1 MEDFNGLEPR
11 LQALE
16 EFTNGLRAEREK
28 QMQEQELQQLLDSY
42 GMQFNGR
49 RDVGMEILNQLHRRG
64 VDTSAASSNAV
75 QDIITDMQAQIAQL
89 YDDFNQK
96 RQEMDQIQQQAA
108 QLTDQINNIDQV
120 VADTTGDGSEIPVP
134 TNMSPEQMST
144 EVPPAPDATMT
155 PPPPAADESVTPPPA
170 DMSVPPEQP
179 ASDTTSEVPPPV
191 PEQPVVSDVRLKN
204 VDTPN
209 PMQNQ
214 QQFFIKKTN
223 KVNVAP
229 SADILS
235 DKRVKEVHTPTFG
248 RHLISVAS
256 RGF

>member
-28 QMQEQELQQLLDSY
+28 QAQEQELQQLLDSY

-134 TNMSPEQMST
+134 TNMSPEQAPT
-144 EVPPAPDATMT
+144 EVPPAPDATM
-155 PPPPAADESVTPPPA
+155 APPPA

-179 ASDTTSEVPPPV
+179 APDTTSEVPPPV

-209 PMQNQ
+209 PIQNQ

-229 SADILS
+229 SPDILS

>member
-28 QMQEQELQQLLDSY
+28 QAQEQELQQLLDSY

-134 TNMSPEQMST
+134 TNMSPEQA
-144 EVPPAPDATMT
+144 APDATMT
-155 PPPPAADESVTPPPA
+155 PPPAADESVTPPPA
-170 DMSVPPEQP
+170 DGSVLPEQP
-179 ASDTTSEVPPPV
+179 APDTTDEVPPPV

-209 PMQNQ
+209 PMQNK

>member
-134 TNMSPEQMST
+134 TNMSPEQP
-144 EVPPAPDATMT
+144 VPDATMT
-155 PPPPAADESVTPPPA
+155 QPPAADESVTPPPA

-179 ASDTTSEVPPPV
+179 APDTTSEVPPPTS
-191 PEQPVVSDVRLKN
+191 EQPVVSDVRLKN

-214 QQFFIKKTN
+214 QRFFIKKTN

>member
-134 TNMSPEQMST
+134 TNMSPEQ
-144 EVPPAPDATMT
+144 PAPDTTMT
-155 PPPPAADESVTPPPA
+155 PPPAADENVTPPPA

-179 ASDTTSEVPPPV
+179 APDTTSEVPPPA

>member
-134 TNMSPEQMST
+134 TNMSPEQ
-144 EVPPAPDATMT
+144 PAPDATMT
-155 PPPPAADESVTPPPA
+155 PPPAADESVTPPPA
-170 DMSVPPEQP
+170 DMPVPPEQP
-179 ASDTTSEVPPPV
+179 APDTTSEVPPPV

>member
-28 QMQEQELQQLLDSY
+28 QAQEQELQQLLDSY

-134 TNMSPEQMST
+134 TNMPPEQAPT

-155 PPPPAADESVTPPPA
+155 PPPVADESVTPPPA

-179 ASDTTSEVPPPV
+179 APNTTSEVPPPV

>member
-16 EFTNGLRAEREK
+16 EFTNGLKAEREK
-28 QMQEQELQQLLDSY
+28 QAQEQELQQLLDSY

-134 TNMSPEQMST
+134 TNMSPEQP
-144 EVPPAPDATMT
+144 VPDATMT
-155 PPPPAADESVTPPPA
+155 PPPAADESVTPPPA
-170 DMSVPPEQP
+170 DGSVPPEQSAP
-179 ASDTTSEVPPPV
+179 DTTSEVPPPA

-209 PMQNQ
+209 HMQNK

>member
-28 QMQEQELQQLLDSY
+28 QAQEQELQQLLDSY

-134 TNMSPEQMST
+134 TNMSPEQVPAKETPDATMAP
-144 EVPPAPDATMT
+144 PPAPDATM
-155 PPPPAADESVTPPPA
+155 APPPA
-170 DMSVPPEQP
+170 DESVPPEQP
-179 ASDTTSEVPPPV
+179 APDTTSEVPPPV

-209 PMQNQ
+209 HMQNK

>member
-16 EFTNGLRAEREK
+16 EFTNGLKAEREK

-134 TNMSPEQMST
+134 TNMSPEQ
-144 EVPPAPDATMT
+144 PAPDATMT
-155 PPPPAADESVTPPPA
+155 PPPAADESVTPPPA

-179 ASDTTSEVPPPV
+179 APDTTSEVPPPA

-209 PMQNQ
+209 PMQNK

>member
-134 TNMSPEQMST
+134 TNMSPEQ
-144 EVPPAPDATMT
+144 PAPDATMT
-155 PPPPAADESVTPPPA
+155 PPPAADESVAPPPA

-179 ASDTTSEVPPPV
+179 APDTTSEVPPPA

-214 QQFFIKKTN
+214 QRFFIKKTN

>member
-28 QMQEQELQQLLDSY
+28 QAQEQELQQLLDSY

-134 TNMSPEQMST
+134 TNMSPEQ
-144 EVPPAPDATMT
+144 PAPDATMT
-155 PPPPAADESVTPPPA
+155 PPPAADESVAPPPA

-179 ASDTTSEVPPPV
+179 APDTTNEVPPPA

>member
-28 QMQEQELQQLLDSY
+28 QAQEQELQQLLDSY

-134 TNMSPEQMST
+134 TNMSPEQ
-144 EVPPAPDATMT
+144 APDATT
-155 PPPPAADESVTPPPA
+155 TPPPAADESVTPPPA

-179 ASDTTSEVPPPV
+179 APDTTSEVPPPV

-209 PMQNQ
+209 PMQNK

>member
-134 TNMSPEQMST
+134 TNMSPEQS
-144 EVPPAPDATMT
+144 APDTT
-155 PPPPAADESVTPPPA
+155 SEVPPPAADESVTPPPA
-170 DMSVPPEQP
+170 DMSVPPAP
-179 ASDTTSEVPPPV
+179 DTTSEVPPPA

-214 QQFFIKKTN
+214 QRFFIKKTN

-248 RHLISVAS
+248 RHLIAVAS

>member
-28 QMQEQELQQLLDSY
+28 QAQEQELQQLLDSY

-134 TNMSPEQMST
+134 TNMSPEQAPT
-144 EVPPAPDATMT
+144 EVPPAPDATMAT
-155 PPPPAADESVTPPPA
+155 PPA
-170 DMSVPPEQP
+170 DGSVPPEQP
-179 ASDTTSEVPPPV
+179 APDTTSEVPPPV

-209 PMQNQ
+209 PMQNK

>member
-108 QLTDQINNIDQV
+108 QLTDQINNIDKV

-134 TNMSPEQMST
+134 TNMSPEQ
-144 EVPPAPDATMT
+144 PAPDTT
-155 PPPPAADESVTPPPA
+155 SEVPPPAADESVTPPPA

-179 ASDTTSEVPPPV
+179 APDTTSEVPPPA
-191 PEQPVVSDVRLKN
+191 PEQPVVSDVILKDI
-204 VDTPN
+204 DTSK
-209 PMQNQ
+209 PMQNK

-223 KVNVAP
+223 KV
-229 SADILS
+229 
-235 DKRVKEVHTPTFG
+235 KEAHTPTFG

>member
-28 QMQEQELQQLLDSY
+28 QAQEQELQQLLDSY

-134 TNMSPEQMST
+134 TNMSPEQAPT
-144 EVPPAPDATMT
+144 EVPPAPDATM
-155 PPPPAADESVTPPPA
+155 APPPA
-170 DMSVPPEQP
+170 DGSVPPEQP
-179 ASDTTSEVPPPV
+179 APDTTSEVPPPA

>member
-28 QMQEQELQQLLDSY
+28 QAQEQELQRLLDSY

-134 TNMSPEQMST
+134 TNMSPEQ
-144 EVPPAPDATMT
+144 APDATMT
-155 PPPPAADESVTPPPA
+155 PPPAADESVTPPPA

-179 ASDTTSEVPPPV
+179 APDTTSEVPPPV

-209 PMQNQ
+209 HMQNK

>member
-134 TNMSPEQMST
+134 TNTSPEQ
-144 EVPPAPDATMT
+144 PAPDTISEV
-155 PPPPAADESVTPPPA
+155 PPPAADESVTPPPA
-170 DMSVPPEQP
+170 DMSVPPEQSAP
-179 ASDTTSEVPPPV
+179 DITSEVPPPA

-214 QQFFIKKTN
+214 QRFFIKKTN

-248 RHLISVAS
+248 RHLIAVAS

>member
-108 QLTDQINNIDQV
+108 QLTDQIDNIDKV

-134 TNMSPEQMST
+134 TNISPEQ
-144 EVPPAPDATMT
+144 PAPDATMT
-155 PPPPAADESVTPPPA
+155 PPPAADESVTPPPA

-179 ASDTTSEVPPPV
+179 APDTTSKVQPPA

>member
-28 QMQEQELQQLLDSY
+28 QAQEQELQQLLDSY

-120 VADTTGDGSEIPVP
+120 VTDATGDGSEIPVP
-134 TNMSPEQMST
+134 TNMSPEQAPATDTTS

-155 PPPPAADESVTPPPA
+155 PPPAADE
-170 DMSVPPEQP
+170 SVPPEQP
-179 ASDTTSEVPPPV
+179 APDTTGEVPPPA

-229 SADILS
+229 SPDILS

>member
-28 QMQEQELQQLLDSY
+28 QAQEQELQQLLDSY

-134 TNMSPEQMST
+134 TNMSPEQAPT
-144 EVPPAPDATMT
+144 EVPPAPDATM
-155 PPPPAADESVTPPPA
+155 APPPA
-170 DMSVPPEQP
+170 DESVPPEQP
-179 ASDTTSEVPPPV
+179 APDTTSEVPPPV

>member
-28 QMQEQELQQLLDSY
+28 QAQEQELQQLLDSY

-134 TNMSPEQMST
+134 TNMSPEQAPT
-144 EVPPAPDATMT
+144 EVSPAPDATM
-155 PPPPAADESVTPPPA
+155 APPPA
-170 DMSVPPEQP
+170 DVSVPPEQP

>member
-120 VADTTGDGSEIPVP
+120 VAATTGDGSE
-134 TNMSPEQMST
+134 T
-144 EVPPAPDATMT
+144 
-155 PPPPAADESVTPPPA
+155 PPAADESVTPPPA

-179 ASDTTSEVPPPV
+179 APDTTSEVPPPAS
-191 PEQPVVSDVRLKN
+191 EQPVVSNERLKN

-209 PMQNQ
+209 HMQNK

>member
-28 QMQEQELQQLLDSY
+28 QAQEQELQQLLDSY

-120 VADTTGDGSEIPVP
+120 VADTTGDGSEIPVS
-134 TNMSPEQMST
+134 TDMSPEQAPT
-144 EVPPAPDATMT
+144 EVPPAPDATM
-155 PPPPAADESVTPPPA
+155 APPPA
-170 DMSVPPEQP
+170 DVSVPPEQP
-179 ASDTTSEVPPPV
+179 APDTTSEVPPPV

>member
-16 EFTNGLRAEREK
+16 EFTNGLKAEREK

-134 TNMSPEQMST
+134 TNMSPEQA
-144 EVPPAPDATMT
+144 APDATMT
-155 PPPPAADESVTPPPA
+155 PPPAPDATMAPPPA
-170 DMSVPPEQP
+170 DGSVPPEQP
-179 ASDTTSEVPPPV
+179 APDTTSEVPPPV

-209 PMQNQ
+209 HMQNK

>member
-16 EFTNGLRAEREK
+16 EFTNSLRAEREK
-28 QMQEQELQQLLDSY
+28 QAQEQELQQLLDSY

-134 TNMSPEQMST
+134 TNMSPEQAPT

-155 PPPPAADESVTPPPA
+155 PPPVADESVTPPPA
-170 DMSVPPEQP
+170 DGSVPPEQP
-179 ASDTTSEVPPPV
+179 APDTTNEVPPPA

-229 SADILS
+229 SPDILS

>member
-28 QMQEQELQQLLDSY
+28 QAQEQELQQLLDSY

-134 TNMSPEQMST
+134 TNMSPEQAPT
-144 EVPPAPDATMT
+144 EVPPAPDATM
-155 PPPPAADESVTPPPA
+155 VPPPA
-170 DMSVPPEQP
+170 DGSVPPEQP
-179 ASDTTSEVPPPV
+179 APDTTSEVPPPV

>member
-28 QMQEQELQQLLDSY
+28 QAQEQELQQLLDSY

-89 YDDFNQK
+89 YDDFKQK

-134 TNMSPEQMST
+134 TSMSPEQAPT
-144 EVPPAPDATMT
+144 EVSPAPDATM
-155 PPPPAADESVTPPPA
+155 APPPA
-170 DMSVPPEQP
+170 DVSVPPEQP

>member
-28 QMQEQELQQLLDSY
+28 QAQEQELQQLLDSY

-96 RQEMDQIQQQAA
+96 RQEIDQIQQQAA

-134 TNMSPEQMST
+134 TNMSPEQAPT
-144 EVPPAPDATMT
+144 EVPPAPDATM
-155 PPPPAADESVTPPPA
+155 APPPA
-170 DMSVPPEQP
+170 DGSVPPEQP
-179 ASDTTSEVPPPV
+179 APDTTSEVPPPV

>member
-134 TNMSPEQMST
+134 TNISPEQ
-144 EVPPAPDATMT
+144 PAPDATMT
-155 PPPPAADESVTPPPA
+155 PPPAADESVTPPPA

-179 ASDTTSEVPPPV
+179 APDTTSKVQPPA

>member
-28 QMQEQELQQLLDSY
+28 QAQEQELQQLLDSY

-120 VADTTGDGSEIPVP
+120 VADTTGDGSEIPVS
-134 TNMSPEQMST
+134 TDMSPEQAPT
-144 EVPPAPDATMT
+144 EVPPAPDATM
-155 PPPPAADESVTPPPA
+155 APPPA
-170 DMSVPPEQP
+170 DESVPPEQP
-179 ASDTTSEVPPPV
+179 APDTTSEVPPPA

>member
-1 MEDFNGLEPR
+1 M
-11 LQALE
+11 
-16 EFTNGLRAEREK
+16 
-28 QMQEQELQQLLDSY
+28 
-42 GMQFNGR
+42 
-49 RDVGMEILNQLHRRG
+49 
-64 VDTSAASSNAV
+64 
-75 QDIITDMQAQIAQL
+75 
-89 YDDFNQK
+89 
-96 RQEMDQIQQQAA
+96 
-108 QLTDQINNIDQV
+108 
-120 VADTTGDGSEIPVP
+120 
-134 TNMSPEQMST
+134 
-144 EVPPAPDATMT
+144 PATDATMT
-155 PPPPAADESVTPPPA
+155 PPPAADESVTPPPA

-179 ASDTTSEVPPPV
+179 APDATSEVPPPA

-229 SADILS
+229 SPDILS

>member
-120 VADTTGDGSEIPVP
+120 VTDTTGDGSEIPVP
-134 TNMSPEQMST
+134 TNMSPEQ
-144 EVPPAPDATMT
+144 PAPDATIT
-155 PPPPAADESVTPPPA
+155 PPPAANESVTPPPA
-170 DMSVPPEQP
+170 DMSISPEQP
-179 ASDTTSEVPPPV
+179 APDTTSEVPPPV

-209 PMQNQ
+209 HMQNQ

-229 SADILS
+229 SPDILS

>member
-28 QMQEQELQQLLDSY
+28 QAQEQELQQLLDSY

-96 RQEMDQIQQQAA
+96 RHEMDQIQQQAA

-120 VADTTGDGSEIPVP
+120 VADTTGDGSEIPVS
-134 TNMSPEQMST
+134 TDMSPEQAPT

-155 PPPPAADESVTPPPA
+155 PPPVDG
-170 DMSVPPEQP
+170 SVPPEQP
-179 ASDTTSEVPPPV
+179 APDTTSEVPPPV

>member
-134 TNMSPEQMST
+134 TNMSPEQM
-144 EVPPAPDATMT
+144 PATDATMT
-155 PPPPAADESVTPPPA
+155 PPPAADESVTPPPA

-179 ASDTTSEVPPPV
+179 APDATSEVPPPA

-229 SADILS
+229 SPDILS

>member
-28 QMQEQELQQLLDSY
+28 QAQEQELQQLLDSY

-134 TNMSPEQMST
+134 TNMSPEQAPT
-144 EVPPAPDATMT
+144 EVPPAPDATMA
-155 PPPPAADESVTPPPA
+155 PPAPDG
-170 DMSVPPEQP
+170 SVPPEQP
-179 ASDTTSEVPPPV
+179 APDTTSEVPPPA

-204 VDTPN
+204 VDTLN

-223 KVNVAP
+223 RVNVAP

>member
-28 QMQEQELQQLLDSY
+28 QAQEQELQQLLDSY

-120 VADTTGDGSEIPVP
+120 VADTTGDGSEISVP
-134 TNMSPEQMST
+134 TNMSPEQVPAKETPDATMIP
-144 EVPPAPDATMT
+144 PPAPDATM
-155 PPPPAADESVTPPPA
+155 APPPA
-170 DMSVPPEQP
+170 DGSVPPEQP
-179 ASDTTSEVPPPV
+179 APDTTDEVPLPV

-209 PMQNQ
+209 PMQNK

>member
-28 QMQEQELQQLLDSY
+28 QAQEQELQQLLDSY

-134 TNMSPEQMST
+134 TNMSPEQAPT
-144 EVPPAPDATMT
+144 NETPDATMAT
-155 PPPPAADESVTPPPA
+155 PPAADESVTPPPA

-179 ASDTTSEVPPPV
+179 APDTTSEVPPSA

-209 PMQNQ
+209 HMQNK

>member
-28 QMQEQELQQLLDSY
+28 QAQEQELQQLLDSY

-134 TNMSPEQMST
+134 TNMSPEQAPT

-155 PPPPAADESVTPPPA
+155 PPPADT
-170 DMSVPPEQP
+170 SVPPEQP
-179 ASDTTSEVPPPV
+179 ASDTTSEVPPPT

-209 PMQNQ
+209 HMQNQ
-214 QQFFIKKTN
+214 QHFFIKKTN
-223 KVNVAP
+223 RVNVAP